1 MAFIDAPIFE
11 AISNIALLL
20 TKSLPSDEE
29 RLARLK
35 LNSPRIYANIRKH
48 ILNQIIRECR
58 HKGFNTKE
66 TVVDCALLFTTD
78 LPQSEE
84 ILFSDLAVAAMGIK

>member
-11 AISNIALLL
+11 AISDIALLI
-20 TKSLPSDEE
+20 TKALPSDEE
-29 RLARLK
+29 RLSRLK
-35 LNSPRIYANIRKH
+35 LNSPRIYANIRQH

>member
-1 MAFIDAPIFE
+1 MMFDPTGITDSITV
-11 AISNIALLL
+11 IAALL
-20 TKSLPSDEE
+20 TKVLPSDEE

-35 LNSPRIYANIRKH
+35 LNSPRIYARIRQH
-48 ILNQIIRECR
+48 ILNQIIRECK

-66 TVVDCALLFTTD
+66 TVVDCALLYTTD

-84 ILFSDLAVAAMGIK
+84 ILFCDLAVKAVLNQ